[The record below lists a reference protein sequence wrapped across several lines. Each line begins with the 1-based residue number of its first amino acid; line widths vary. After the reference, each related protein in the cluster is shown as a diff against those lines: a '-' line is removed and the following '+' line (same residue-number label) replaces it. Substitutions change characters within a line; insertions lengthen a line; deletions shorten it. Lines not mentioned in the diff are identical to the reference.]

1 LHPSQYNQQYFDFLP
16 KKPIAARVS
25 VEIQP
30 LMDREDFTETAP
42 GEIVPTTTEKGTYSA
57 FRPDALPPS
66 IDTETLISPLADAT
80 QALGRLHGIGPRV
93 GSREI
98 LIEPFIRKEALES
111 SQIEGTHATLSD
123 IYAYEAGQESL
134 IDEDRRQGT
143 QEVVNYLHAL
153 THGLDAITAGE
164 PITVELLCEMHYRLL
179 SGVRGDEAD
188 PGDLRTTQNFIGSTP
203 YIQDARYVPP
213 PPNVISELLEELL
226 EYANSDTDLH
236 PLIRIGLIHY
246 QFETIHP
253 FLDGNG
259 RLGRLLIS
267 LLLQRDGL
275 LPEPYLYLSSY
286 FNARRS
292 AYVDNLL
299 SVSQRGEWEEWLLFF
314 LRGVQSQA
322 DEAHRRANLLVDLR
336 EDYQRQYQSERSGNI
351 LELVMRL
358 FEEPYLDV
366 NTAADWLDVEYSTA
380 NRLVGRLDDDGI
392 LEELTGNDRNRFYR
406 ATEVFQIIN
415 SPIDQL

>member
-1 LHPSQYNQQYFDFLP
+1 MERDNFD
-16 KKPIAARVS
+16 
-25 VEIQP
+25 
-30 LMDREDFTETAP
+30 ETAP
-42 GEIVPTTTEKGTYSA
+42 GEIVPTTTPKGTYSA
-57 FRPDALPPS
+57 FRPDPLPPS
-66 IDTETLISPLADAT
+66 VSTEQLITPLAEAT

-123 IYAYEAGQESL
+123 IYAYEAGQETL
-134 IDEDRRQGT
+134 IDEDRQQGT
-143 QEVVNYLHAL
+143 QEVVNYLYAL
-153 THGLDAITAGE
+153 THGLDAITAGD
-164 PITVELLCEMHYRLL
+164 PITVELLCEVHDRLL

-188 PGDLRTTQNFIGSTP
+188 PGELRTTQNFIGSTP

-213 PPNVISELLEELL
+213 PPNEIPDLLEDLL
-226 EYANSDTDLH
+226 EYANQETNLH
-236 PLIRIGLIHY
+236 PLLRIGLTHY

-292 AYVDNLL
+292 DYVDHLL
-299 SVSQRGEWEEWLLFF
+299 AVSQHGEWGEWLLFF

-322 DEAHRRANLLVDLR
+322 DEAHQRANLLVDLR
-336 EDYQRQYQSERSGNI
+336 EGYQQRYQSERSENI

-358 FEEPYLDV
+358 FENPYLDV
-366 NTAADWLDVEYSTA
+366 NTAAEWLDVEYSTA
-380 NRLVGRLDDDGI
+380 NRLIGQLEDDGI
-392 LEELTGNDRNRFYR
+392 LEELTGKDRNRFYR
-406 ATEVFQIIN
+406 ASEVFQIIN
-415 SPIDQL
+415 KPIDQL

>member
-1 LHPSQYNQQYFDFLP
+1 M
-16 KKPIAARVS
+16 PIVVS
-25 VEIQP
+25 VFVGMP
-30 LMDREDFTETAP
+30 LMERDDFDETAP
-42 GEIVPTTTEKGTYSA
+42 GEIVPTTTPKGTYSA
-57 FRPDALPPS
+57 FKPEPLPPS
-66 IDTETLISPLADAT
+66 ISTEELITPLAEAT

-123 IYAYEAGQESL
+123 IYAYEAGQEAL
-134 IDEDRRQGT
+134 IGEDRQQGT
-143 QEVVNYLHAL
+143 QEVVNYLYAL
-153 THGLDAITAGE
+153 THGLDAITAGD
-164 PITVELLCEMHYRLL
+164 PITVELLCEMHDRLL

-188 PGDLRTTQNFIGSTP
+188 PGELRTTQNFIGSTP

-213 PPNVISELLEELL
+213 PPNGIPDLLEDLL
-226 EYANSDTDLH
+226 EYVNQETNLH
-236 PLIRIGLIHY
+236 PLLRIGLTHY

-292 AYVDNLL
+292 DYVDHLL
-299 SVSQRGEWEEWLLFF
+299 AVSQHDEWEEWLLFF

-322 DEAHRRANLLVDLR
+322 DEAHQRANLLVDLR
-336 EDYQRQYQSERSGNI
+336 EGYQQRYQSERSENI

-358 FEEPYLDV
+358 FEDPYLDV
-366 NTAADWLDVEYSTA
+366 NTAAEWLDVEYSTA
-380 NRLVGRLDDDGI
+380 NRLIGQLEDDGI
-392 LEELTGNDRNRFYR
+392 LEELTGKDRNRFYR
-406 ATEVFQIIN
+406 ASEVFQIIN
-415 SPIDQL
+415 KPIDQL

>member
-1 LHPSQYNQQYFDFLP
+1 
-16 KKPIAARVS
+16 
-25 VEIQP
+25 
-30 LMDREDFTETAP
+30 MDRDDFEETAP
-42 GEIVPTTTEKGTYSA
+42 GEIVPTTTPKGTYPA
-57 FRPDALPPS
+57 FRPAPLPPS
-66 IDTETLISPLADAT
+66 ISTDQLITPLAEAT

-123 IYAYEAGQESL
+123 IYAYEAGQETL
-134 IDEDRRQGT
+134 VDEERRQGT
-143 QEVVNYLHAL
+143 QEVLNYLHAL
-153 THGLDAITAGE
+153 THGLDAVTAGE
-164 PITVELLCEMHYRLL
+164 PITTELLCEMHYRLL
-179 SGVRGDEAD
+179 SGVRGDKAD
-188 PGDLRTTQNFIGSTP
+188 PGELRTTQNFIGSTP

-213 PPNVISELLEELL
+213 PPNDVPELLENVL
-226 EYANSDTDLH
+226 EYANQETELH
-236 PLIRIGLIHY
+236 PLLRAGLIHY

-292 AYVDNLL
+292 EYVDHLL
-299 SVSQRGEWEEWLLFF
+299 AVSQRGEWSEWLLFF

-322 DEAHRRANLLVDLR
+322 DEAHQRANLLVDLR
-336 EDYQRQYQSERSGNI
+336 EKYQQRYQSERSGNI

-366 NTAADWLDVEYSTA
+366 NTAADWLAVEYSTA
-380 NRLVGRLDDDGI
+380 NRLVGRLEADGI
-392 LEELTGNDRNRFYR
+392 LEELTGKERNRFYR
-406 ATEVFQIIN
+406 ASEVFNIIN
-415 SPIDQL
+415 KPISQF

>member
-1 LHPSQYNQQYFDFLP
+1 MERDDFD
-16 KKPIAARVS
+16 
-25 VEIQP
+25 
-30 LMDREDFTETAP
+30 ETAP
-42 GEIVPTTTEKGTYSA
+42 GEVIPTTTPKGTYSS
-57 FRPDALPPS
+57 FRPNPLPPS
-66 IDTETLISPLADAT
+66 TDTEQLITPLAEAT

-123 IYAYEAGQESL
+123 IYAYEAGQEGL

-153 THGLDAITAGE
+153 TQGLDAITASD
-164 PITVELLCEMHYRLL
+164 PITTELLCGMHNRLL
-179 SGVRGDEAD
+179 SGVRGDEAN
-188 PGDLRTTQNFIGSTP
+188 PGQLRTTQNFIGSTP

-213 PPNVISELLEELL
+213 PPNEIPDLLEDLL
-226 EYANSDTDLH
+226 EYANRDTDLH
-236 PLIRIGLIHY
+236 PLLQIGLIHY

-286 FNARRS
+286 FNSRRS
-292 AYVDNLL
+292 EYVDHLL
-299 SVSQRGEWEEWLLFF
+299 AVSQRGEWEKWLLFF

-322 DEAHRRANLLVDLR
+322 DEAHQRANLLVDLR
-336 EDYQRQYQSERSGNI
+336 EEYQQRYQSERSENI

-366 NTAADWLDVEYSTA
+366 NTAAEWLDAEYSTA
-380 NRLVGRLDDDGI
+380 NRLIGQLEDDGI
-392 LEELTGNDRNRFYR
+392 LEELTGKKRNRFYR
-406 ATEVFQIIN
+406 ASEVFNIIN
-415 SPIDQL
+415 KPINQL

>member
-1 LHPSQYNQQYFDFLP
+1 MERDDFDE
-16 KKPIAARVS
+16 A
-25 VEIQP
+25 
-30 LMDREDFTETAP
+30 AP
-42 GEIVPTTTEKGTYSA
+42 GEVVPTTTPRGTYSA
-57 FRPDALPPS
+57 FRPDPLPPS
-66 IDTETLISPLADAT
+66 ISTEQLITPLAEAT

-123 IYAYEAGQESL
+123 IYAYEAGQEAL
-134 IDEDRRQGT
+134 IDEDRQQGT
-143 QEVVNYLHAL
+143 QEVINYLHAL
-153 THGLDAITAGE
+153 THGLDAITAGDS
-164 PITVELLCEMHYRLL
+164 ITVELLCEMHDRLL

-188 PGDLRTTQNFIGSTP
+188 PGELRTSQNFIGSTP

-213 PPNVISELLEELL
+213 PPNEIPDLLEDLL
-226 EYANSDTDLH
+226 KYASRDMDLH
-236 PLIRIGLIHY
+236 PLLRIGLIHY

-267 LLLQRDGL
+267 LLLQRDSL

-292 AYVDNLL
+292 AYVDQLL
-299 SVSQRGEWEEWLLFF
+299 AVSQHGDWEEWLLFC

-322 DEAHRRANLLVDLR
+322 DEAHQRANLLVDLR
-336 EDYQRQYQSERSGNI
+336 EDYQQRYQSERSGNI

-358 FEEPYLDV
+358 FKDPYLDV

-380 NRLVGRLDDDGI
+380 NRLVAQLEDDGI
-392 LEELTGNDRNRFYR
+392 LEELTGKERNRFYR
-406 ATEVFQIIN
+406 ASEVFEIIN
-415 SPIDQL
+415 KPIDQL

>member
-1 LHPSQYNQQYFDFLP
+1 
-16 KKPIAARVS
+16 
-25 VEIQP
+25 
-30 LMDREDFTETAP
+30 MDRDDFSENAP
-42 GEIVPTTTEKGTYSA
+42 GEIVPTTAPKGTYSA
-57 FRPDALPPS
+57 FRPDPLPPS
-66 IDTETLISPLADAT
+66 ISTEQLITPLAEAT
-80 QALGRLHGIGPRV
+80 QALGRLHGIGPRA

-123 IYAYEAGQESL
+123 IYAYEAGQETL

-143 QEVVNYLHAL
+143 QEVVNYLDAL
-153 THGLDAITAGE
+153 THGLDAITHGD
-164 PITVELLCEMHYRLL
+164 PITVELLCKMHDRLL

-188 PGDLRTTQNFIGSTP
+188 PGELRTTQDFIGSTP

-213 PPNVISELLEELL
+213 PPNMIPDLLEGLL
-226 EYANSDTDLH
+226 EYANRDTDLH
-236 PLIRIGLIHY
+236 PLLRIGLIHY

-267 LLLQRDGL
+267 LLLQQNDL

-292 AYVDNLL
+292 EYVDHLL
-299 SVSQRGEWEEWLLFF
+299 AVSQCGEWEEWLLFF

-322 DEAHRRANLLVDLR
+322 DEAHQRANLLVDLR
-336 EDYQRQYQSERSGNI
+336 EEYRHRYQSERSGNI
-351 LELVMRL
+351 LTLVMRL

-366 NTAADWLDVEYSTA
+366 NRAANWLNVEYSTA
-380 NRLVGRLDDDGI
+380 NRLVAQLEDDGI
-392 LEELTGNDRNRFYR
+392 LEELTGKERNRFYR
-406 ATEVFQIIN
+406 AGEIFEIVN
-415 SPIDQL
+415 KPITQL

>member
-1 LHPSQYNQQYFDFLP
+1 MERDNFD
-16 KKPIAARVS
+16 
-25 VEIQP
+25 
-30 LMDREDFTETAP
+30 ETAP
-42 GEIVPTTTEKGTYSA
+42 GEIVPTTTPKGTYSA
-57 FRPDALPPS
+57 FRPDPLPPS
-66 IDTETLISPLADAT
+66 VSTEQLITPLAEAT

-123 IYAYEAGQESL
+123 IYAYEAGQEAL
-134 IDEDRRQGT
+134 IDEDRQQGT
-143 QEVVNYLHAL
+143 QEVVNYLYAL
-153 THGLDAITAGE
+153 THGLDAITAGD
-164 PITVELLCEMHYRLL
+164 PITVELLCEMHDRLL

-188 PGDLRTTQNFIGSTP
+188 PGELRTTQNFIGSTP

-213 PPNVISELLEELL
+213 PPNEIPDLLEDLL
-226 EYANSDTDLH
+226 EYANQETNLH
-236 PLIRIGLIHY
+236 PLLRIGLTHY

-292 AYVDNLL
+292 DYVDHLL
-299 SVSQRGEWEEWLLFF
+299 AVSQHGEWEEWLLFF

-322 DEAHRRANLLVDLR
+322 DEAHQRANLLVDLR
-336 EDYQRQYQSERSGNI
+336 EGYQQRYQSERSENI

-358 FEEPYLDV
+358 FEDPYLDV
-366 NTAADWLDVEYSTA
+366 NTAAEWLDAEYSTA
-380 NRLVGRLDDDGI
+380 NRLIGQLEDDGI
-392 LEELTGNDRNRFYR
+392 LEERTGKERNRFYR
-406 ATEVFQIIN
+406 VSTVRV
-415 SPIDQL
+415 

>member
-1 LHPSQYNQQYFDFLP
+1 MERDDFDE
-16 KKPIAARVS
+16 A
-25 VEIQP
+25 
-30 LMDREDFTETAP
+30 AP
-42 GEIVPTTTEKGTYSA
+42 GEIVPTTTSKGTYSV
-57 FRPDALPPS
+57 FRPDPLPPS
-66 IDTETLISPLADAT
+66 INTEQLITPLAEAT

-123 IYAYEAGQESL
+123 IYAYEAGQEAL
-134 IDEDRRQGT
+134 IDEDRQQGT

-153 THGLDAITAGE
+153 MHGLDAITTGD
-164 PITVELLCEMHYRLL
+164 PITVELLCEMHDRLL
-179 SGVRGDEAD
+179 SRVRGDEAD
-188 PGDLRTTQNFIGSTP
+188 PGELRTTQNFIGSTP

-213 PPNVISELLEELL
+213 PPDEIPDLLEDLL
-226 EYANSDTDLH
+226 KYANQETNLH
-236 PLIRIGLIHY
+236 PLLRIGLIHY

-275 LPEPYLYLSSY
+275 LPESYLYLSSY

-292 AYVDNLL
+292 EYVDHLL
-299 SVSQRGEWEEWLLFF
+299 AVSQCGDWEEWLLFF

-322 DEAHRRANLLVDLR
+322 DEAHQRANLLVDLR
-336 EDYQRQYQSERSGNI
+336 EDYQQRYQSERSENI

-358 FEEPYLDV
+358 FEDPYLDV

-380 NRLVGRLDDDGI
+380 NRLIGQLGNDEI
-392 LEELTGNDRNRFYR
+392 LEELTGKDRNRVYR
-406 ATEVFQIIN
+406 ASEVFQIIN
-415 SPIDQL
+415 KPIDQL

>member
-1 LHPSQYNQQYFDFLP
+1 MERDDFDE
-16 KKPIAARVS
+16 A
-25 VEIQP
+25 
-30 LMDREDFTETAP
+30 AP
-42 GEIVPTTTEKGTYSA
+42 GEIVPTTTPKGTYSA
-57 FRPDALPPS
+57 FRPDPLPPS
-66 IDTETLISPLADAT
+66 ISTEQLITPLAEAT

-123 IYAYEAGQESL
+123 IYAYEAGQKAL
-134 IDEDRRQGT
+134 IDEDRQQGT
-143 QEVVNYLHAL
+143 QEVINYLHAL
-153 THGLDAITAGE
+153 THGLDAITAGDS
-164 PITVELLCEMHYRLL
+164 ITVELLCEMHDRLL

-188 PGDLRTTQNFIGSTP
+188 PGELRTSQNFIGSTP

-213 PPNVISELLEELL
+213 PPNEIPDLLEDLL
-226 EYANSDTDLH
+226 KYASRDMDLH
-236 PLIRIGLIHY
+236 PLLRIGLIHY

-292 AYVDNLL
+292 AYVDQLL
-299 SVSQRGEWEEWLLFF
+299 AVSQHGDWEEWLLFC

-322 DEAHRRANLLVDLR
+322 DEAHQRANLLVDLR
-336 EDYQRQYQSERSGNI
+336 EDYQQRYQSERSGNI

-358 FEEPYLDV
+358 FEDPYLDI

-380 NRLVGRLDDDGI
+380 NRLVAQLEDDEI
-392 LEELTGNDRNRFYR
+392 LEELTGKERNRFYR
-406 ATEVFQIIN
+406 ASEIFKIIN
-415 SPIDQL
+415 KPIDQL

>member
-1 LHPSQYNQQYFDFLP
+1 MERDDFD
-16 KKPIAARVS
+16 
-25 VEIQP
+25 
-30 LMDREDFTETAP
+30 ETAP
-42 GEIVPTTTEKGTYSA
+42 GEIVPTTTPKGTYSA
-57 FRPDALPPS
+57 FRPDPLPPS
-66 IDTETLISPLADAT
+66 ITTEQLITPLAEAT

-98 LIEPFIRKEALES
+98 LIEPFVRKEALES

-123 IYAYEAGQESL
+123 IYAYEAGQEAL
-134 IDEDRRQGT
+134 IDEDRRQET

-153 THGLDAITAGE
+153 THGLDAITAGD
-164 PITVELLCEMHYRLL
+164 PITTELLCEMHDRLL
-179 SGVRGDEAD
+179 SGVRGDEAN
-188 PGDLRTTQNFIGSTP
+188 PGELRTTQNFIGSTP

-213 PPNVISELLEELL
+213 PPNEIPDLLEDLL
-226 EYANSDTDLH
+226 GYANQETNLH
-236 PLIRIGLIHY
+236 PLLRIGLIHY

-267 LLLQRDGL
+267 LLLQRDSL

-292 AYVDNLL
+292 DYVDHLL
-299 SVSQRGEWEEWLLFF
+299 AVSQRGDWEEWLLFF

-322 DEAHRRANLLVDLR
+322 DEAHQRANLLVDLR
-336 EDYQRQYQSERSGNI
+336 EDYQQRYQSERSENI

-358 FEEPYLDV
+358 FEDPYLDV

-380 NRLVGRLDDDGI
+380 NRLIGQLEDDGI
-392 LEELTGNDRNRFYR
+392 LEELTGKDRNRFYR
-406 ATEVFQIIN
+406 ASEVFQIIN
-415 SPIDQL
+415 KPIDQL

>member
-1 LHPSQYNQQYFDFLP
+1 MERKDFD
-16 KKPIAARVS
+16 
-25 VEIQP
+25 
-30 LMDREDFTETAP
+30 ETAP
-42 GEIVPTTTEKGTYSA
+42 GEIVPTTTPKGTYSA
-57 FRPDALPPS
+57 FRPDPLPPTIS
-66 IDTETLISPLADAT
+66 TEYLITPLAEAT

-123 IYAYEAGQESL
+123 IYAYEAGQETL

-153 THGLDAITAGE
+153 THGLEAITTGD
-164 PITVELLCEMHYRLL
+164 PITVELLCEMHNRLL
-179 SGVRGDEAD
+179 SGVRGDEAN
-188 PGDLRTTQNFIGSTP
+188 PGELRTTQNFIGSTP

-213 PPNVISELLEELL
+213 PPTDIPDLFEDLL
-226 EYANSDTDLH
+226 EYANQDTDHH
-236 PLIRIGLIHY
+236 PLLRIGLIHY

-292 AYVDNLL
+292 EYVDHLL
-299 SVSQRGEWEEWLLFF
+299 AVSQRGNWEEWLLFF
-314 LRGVQSQA
+314 LRGVQSQG
-322 DEAHRRANLLVDLR
+322 DEAHQRANLLVDLR
-336 EDYQRQYQSERSGNI
+336 EDYQHRYQSERSENI

-358 FEEPYLDV
+358 FEDPYLDV
-366 NTAADWLDVEYSTA
+366 NTAADWMGVEYSTA
-380 NRLVGRLDDDGI
+380 NRLVAQLEDDGI
-392 LEELTGNDRNRFYR
+392 LEELTGKERNRFYR
-406 ATEVFQIIN
+406 ASEVFEIIN
-415 SPIDQL
+415 KPINQL

>member
-1 LHPSQYNQQYFDFLP
+1 MERDNFD
-16 KKPIAARVS
+16 
-25 VEIQP
+25 
-30 LMDREDFTETAP
+30 ETAP
-42 GEIVPTTTEKGTYSA
+42 GEIVPTTTPKGTYSA
-57 FRPDALPPS
+57 FRPDPLPPS
-66 IDTETLISPLADAT
+66 VSTEQLITPLAEAT

-123 IYAYEAGQESL
+123 IYAYEAGQEAL
-134 IDEDRRQGT
+134 IDEDRQQGT
-143 QEVVNYLHAL
+143 QEVVNYLYAL
-153 THGLDAITAGE
+153 THGLDAITAGD
-164 PITVELLCEMHYRLL
+164 PITVELLCEVHDRLL

-188 PGDLRTTQNFIGSTP
+188 PGELRTTQNFIGSTP

-213 PPNVISELLEELL
+213 PPNEIPDLLEDLL
-226 EYANSDTDLH
+226 EYANQETNLH
-236 PLIRIGLIHY
+236 PLLRIGLTHY

-292 AYVDNLL
+292 DYVDHLL
-299 SVSQRGEWEEWLLFF
+299 AVSQHGEWGEWLLFF

-322 DEAHRRANLLVDLR
+322 DEAHQRANLLVDLR
-336 EDYQRQYQSERSGNI
+336 EGYQQRYQSERSENI
-351 LELVMRL
+351 LKLVMRL
-358 FEEPYLDV
+358 FENPYLDV
-366 NTAADWLDVEYSTA
+366 NTAAEWLDVEYSTA
-380 NRLVGRLDDDGI
+380 NRLIGQLEDDGI
-392 LEELTGNDRNRFYR
+392 LEELTGKDRNRFYR
-406 ATEVFQIIN
+406 ASEVFQIIN
-415 SPIDQL
+415 KPIDQL

>member
-1 LHPSQYNQQYFDFLP
+1 MERDDFDE
-16 KKPIAARVS
+16 A
-25 VEIQP
+25 
-30 LMDREDFTETAP
+30 AP
-42 GEIVPTTTEKGTYSA
+42 GEIVPTMTSKGTYSA
-57 FRPDALPPS
+57 FRPDPLPPS
-66 IDTETLISPLADAT
+66 VTTEQLITPLAEAT

-123 IYAYEAGQESL
+123 IYAYEAGQEAL

-153 THGLDAITAGE
+153 THGLDTITTGD
-164 PITVELLCEMHYRLL
+164 PITIELLCEMHHRLL

-188 PGDLRTTQNFIGSTP
+188 PGELRTTQNFIGNTP

-213 PPNVISELLEELL
+213 PPNEIPDLLEDLL
-226 EYANSDTDLH
+226 EYANQDTDLH
-236 PLIRIGLIHY
+236 PLLRIGLIHY

-292 AYVDNLL
+292 EYVDHLL
-299 SVSQRGEWEEWLLFF
+299 AVSQHGEWEEWLLFF

-322 DEAHRRANLLVDLR
+322 DEAHQRANLLVDLR
-336 EDYQRQYQSERSGNI
+336 EDYQRRYQSERSENI

-358 FEEPYLDV
+358 FEDPYLDV
-366 NTAADWLDVEYSTA
+366 NTAAEWLDVEYSTA
-380 NRLVGRLDDDGI
+380 NRLVGQLEDDGI
-392 LEELTGNDRNRFYR
+392 LEELTGKDRNRFYR
-406 ATEVFQIIN
+406 ASEIFEIIN
-415 SPIDQL
+415 NPIDQL

>member
-1 LHPSQYNQQYFDFLP
+1 M
-16 KKPIAARVS
+16 
-25 VEIQP
+25 E
-30 LMDREDFTETAP
+30 REDFDETAP
-42 GEIVPTTTEKGTYSA
+42 GEIVPTRTPNGTYSA
-57 FRPDALPPS
+57 YRPDSLAPS
-66 IDTETLISPLADAT
+66 ISTERLVTPLAEAT
-80 QALGRLHGIGPRV
+80 QALGRLQGIGPRV

-111 SQIEGTHATLSD
+111 SQIEGIRATLSD
-123 IYAYEAGQESL
+123 IYAFEAGQEAL
-134 IDEDRRQGT
+134 IGEDRRKGT

-153 THGLDAITAGE
+153 THGLDAITAGD
-164 PITVELLCEMHYRLL
+164 PITTESLCEMHDRLL

-188 PGDLRTTQNFIGSTP
+188 PGELRTTQNFIGSTP

-213 PPNVISELLEELL
+213 PPNEIPDLLEDLVA
-226 EYANSDTDLH
+226 YANRDTDLH
-236 PLIRIGLIHY
+236 PLLRTGLIHY

-292 AYVDNLL
+292 AYVDHLL
-299 SVSQRGEWEEWLLFF
+299 AVSQRGDWEEWLLFF

-336 EDYQRQYQSERSGNI
+336 EDYQQHYQSERSENI

-366 NTAADWLDVEYSTA
+366 NTAAEWLEVEYSTA
-380 NRLVGRLDDDGI
+380 NRLIGQLEDDGI
-392 LEELTGNDRNRFYR
+392 LEELTGKERNRFYR
-406 ATEVFQIIN
+406 ASEVFEIIN
-415 SPIDQL
+415 NPIEQL

>member
-1 LHPSQYNQQYFDFLP
+1 
-16 KKPIAARVS
+16 
-25 VEIQP
+25 
-30 LMDREDFTETAP
+30 MDRADFDEMAP
-42 GEIVPTTTEKGTYSA
+42 GEIVPTTTPKGTYSA
-57 FRPDALPPS
+57 YRPDHLPPTVS
-66 IDTETLISPLADAT
+66 TDQLITPLAEAT

-123 IYAYEAGQESL
+123 IYAYQAGQQAL

-153 THGLDAITAGE
+153 THGLDAITTGD
-164 PITVELLCEMHYRLL
+164 PITVELLCEMHDRLL
-179 SGVRGDEAD
+179 SGVRGDEAN
-188 PGDLRTTQNFIGSTP
+188 PGELRTTQNFIGSTP

-213 PPNVISELLEELL
+213 PPNHVSDLLEGLL
-226 EYANSDTDLH
+226 AYAGQDTDLH
-236 PLIRIGLIHY
+236 PLLQTGLLHY

-292 AYVDNLL
+292 EYVDQLL
-299 SVSQRGEWEEWLLFF
+299 AVSQRGEWEQWLLFF

-322 DEAHRRANLLVDLR
+322 DEAHQRANLLVDLR
-336 EDYQRQYQSERSGNI
+336 EAYQHRYQRERSGNI

-358 FEEPYLDV
+358 FEDPYLDV
-366 NTAADWLDVEYSTA
+366 NTAADWLDVQYSTA
-380 NRLVGRLDDDGI
+380 NRLVGQLDDDGI
-392 LEELTGNDRNRFYR
+392 LEELTGKERNRFYR
-406 ATEVFQIIN
+406 ASGIFEIIN
-415 SPIDQL
+415 NPIDQL

>member
-1 LHPSQYNQQYFDFLP
+1 MERDNFD
-16 KKPIAARVS
+16 
-25 VEIQP
+25 
-30 LMDREDFTETAP
+30 ETAP
-42 GEIVPTTTEKGTYSA
+42 GEIVPTTTPKGTYSA
-57 FRPDALPPS
+57 FRPDPLPPS
-66 IDTETLISPLADAT
+66 VSTEQLITPLAEAT

-123 IYAYEAGQESL
+123 IYAYEAGQEAL
-134 IDEDRRQGT
+134 IDEDRQQGT

-153 THGLDAITAGE
+153 THGLDAITAGD
-164 PITVELLCEMHYRLL
+164 PITVELLCKMHDRLL

-188 PGDLRTTQNFIGSTP
+188 PGELRTTQNFIGSTP
-203 YIQDARYVPP
+203 YIQDASYVPP
-213 PPNVISELLEELL
+213 PPNKIPSLLEDLL
-226 EYANSDTDLH
+226 EYANQETNLH
-236 PLIRIGLIHY
+236 PLLRIGLIHY

-292 AYVDNLL
+292 DYVDHLL
-299 SVSQRGEWEEWLLFF
+299 AVSQHGEWEEWLLFF

-322 DEAHRRANLLVDLR
+322 DEAHQRANLLVDLR
-336 EDYQRQYQSERSGNI
+336 EGYQQRYQSERSENI

-358 FEEPYLDV
+358 LEDPYLDV
-366 NTAADWLDVEYSTA
+366 NKAAEWLDVEYSTA
-380 NRLVGRLDDDGI
+380 NRLIGQLEDDGI
-392 LEELTGNDRNRFYR
+392 LEELTGKDRNRFYR
-406 ATEVFQIIN
+406 ASEVFQIIN
-415 SPIDQL
+415 KPIDQL

>member
-1 LHPSQYNQQYFDFLP
+1 MEQ
-16 KKPIAARVS
+16 
-25 VEIQP
+25 
-30 LMDREDFTETAP
+30 EDFSEMAP
-42 GEIVPTTTEKGTYSA
+42 GEIVPTTTPKGTYSA
-57 FRPDALPPS
+57 YRPDPLPPTIS
-66 IDTETLISPLADAT
+66 TKQLITPLAEAT

-123 IYAYEAGQESL
+123 IYAYQAGQETL

-153 THGLDAITAGE
+153 THGLDAITIGD
-164 PITVELLCEMHYRLL
+164 PITVGLLCEMHDRLL
-179 SGVRGDEAD
+179 SGVRGDKAN
-188 PGDLRTTQNFIGSTP
+188 PGELRTTQNFIGSTP

-213 PPNVISELLEELL
+213 PPNNVLELLEDLL
-226 EYANSDTDLH
+226 RYTSQDTDLH
-236 PLIRIGLIHY
+236 PLLRIGLIHY

-292 AYVDNLL
+292 GYVDHLL
-299 SVSQRGEWEEWLLFF
+299 AVSQHGEWEKWLLFF

-322 DEAHRRANLLVDLR
+322 DEAHQRANLLVDLR
-336 EDYQRQYQSERSGNI
+336 EEYQHRYQSERSGNI

-358 FEEPYLDV
+358 FKHPYLDV
-366 NTAADWLDVEYSTA
+366 NTATGWLDVDYSTA
-380 NRLVGRLDDDGI
+380 NRLVGQLEDDKI
-392 LEELTGNDRNRFYR
+392 LEELTGKERNRFYR
-406 ATEVFQIIN
+406 ASEIFEIIN
-415 SPIDQL
+415 KPIDQLSPP

>member
-1 LHPSQYNQQYFDFLP
+1 MERDDFDE
-16 KKPIAARVS
+16 A
-25 VEIQP
+25 
-30 LMDREDFTETAP
+30 AP
-42 GEIVPTTTEKGTYSA
+42 GEIVPTTTSKGTYSA
-57 FRPDALPPS
+57 FRPDPLPPS
-66 IDTETLISPLADAT
+66 INTEQLITPLAEAT

-123 IYAYEAGQESL
+123 IYAYEAGQEAL
-134 IDEDRRQGT
+134 IDEDRQQGT

-153 THGLDAITAGE
+153 MHGLDAITTGD
-164 PITVELLCEMHYRLL
+164 PITVELLCEMHDRLL
-179 SGVRGDEAD
+179 SRVRGDEAD
-188 PGDLRTTQNFIGSTP
+188 PGELRTTQNFIGSTP

-213 PPNVISELLEELL
+213 PPDEIPDLLEDLL
-226 EYANSDTDLH
+226 KYAKQETNLH
-236 PLIRIGLIHY
+236 PLLRIGLIHY

-292 AYVDNLL
+292 EYVDHLL
-299 SVSQRGEWEEWLLFF
+299 AVSQCGDWEEWLLFF

-322 DEAHRRANLLVDLR
+322 DEAHQRANLLVNLR
-336 EDYQRQYQSERSGNI
+336 EDYQQRYQSERSENI

-358 FEEPYLDV
+358 FEDPYLDV

-380 NRLVGRLDDDGI
+380 NRLIGQLGNDEI
-392 LEELTGNDRNRFYR
+392 LEELTGKDRNRVYR
-406 ATEVFQIIN
+406 ASEVFQIIN
-415 SPIDQL
+415 KPIDQL

>member
-1 LHPSQYNQQYFDFLP
+1 
-16 KKPIAARVS
+16 
-25 VEIQP
+25 
-30 LMDREDFTETAP
+30 MDRDDFAETAP
-42 GEIVPTTTEKGTYSA
+42 GEIVPTTTSKGTYSA
-57 FRPDALPPS
+57 FRPDPLPPD
-66 IDTETLISPLADAT
+66 IDTKELITPLAEAT

-123 IYAYEAGQESL
+123 IYAYEAGQEAL

-153 THGLDAITAGE
+153 THGLETITAGSHV
-164 PITVELLCEMHYRLL
+164 TVETLCEMHNRLL
-179 SGVRGDEAD
+179 SGVRGNEAN
-188 PGDLRTTQNFIGSTP
+188 PGELRDTQNFIGSTP

-213 PPNVISELLEELL
+213 PPNVVPDLLSDLL
-226 EYANSDTDLH
+226 EYANQDTDLH
-236 PLIRIGLIHY
+236 PLLRIGLVHY
-246 QFETIHP
+246 QFETVHP

-267 LLLQRDGL
+267 LLLQRENL

-292 AYVDNLL
+292 EYVDHLL
-299 SVSQRGEWEEWLLFF
+299 SVSQDGEWEEWLLFF

-322 DEAHRRANLLVDLR
+322 DEAHQRANLLVDLR
-336 EDYQRQYQSERSGNI
+336 EDYQQRYQSERSENI

-358 FEEPYLDV
+358 FEDPYLDV
-366 NTAADWLDVEYSTA
+366 NTAADWLDVGYSTA
-380 NRLVGRLDDDGI
+380 NRLVDQLEDDGI
-392 LEELTGNDRNRFYR
+392 LEELTGQARNRFYR
-406 ATEVFQIIN
+406 ANEIFRIIN
-415 SPIDQL
+415 KPINEL

>member
-1 LHPSQYNQQYFDFLP
+1 
-16 KKPIAARVS
+16 
-25 VEIQP
+25 
-30 LMDREDFTETAP
+30 MDRDDFDETAP
-42 GEIVPTTTEKGTYSA
+42 GEIVPTTTPKGTYSA
-57 FRPDALPPS
+57 FQPDPLPPS
-66 IDTETLISPLADAT
+66 ISTEQLITPLAEAT

-111 SQIEGTHATLSD
+111 SQIEGTQATLSD
-123 IYAYEAGQESL
+123 IYAYEAGQEAL
-134 IDEDRRQGT
+134 IAEDRRQGT

-153 THGLDAITAGE
+153 THGLGAITSGD
-164 PITVELLCEMHYRLL
+164 PITVELLCQMHYRLL

-188 PGDLRTTQNFIGSTP
+188 PGELRTTQNFIGSTP

-213 PPNVISELLEELL
+213 SPNEIPDLLDDLL
-226 EYANSDTDLH
+226 TYANRDTDLH
-236 PLIRIGLIHY
+236 PLLQIGLIHY

-259 RLGRLLIS
+259 QLGRLLIS

-292 AYVDNLL
+292 EYVDHLL
-299 SVSQRGEWEEWLLFF
+299 AVSQRGDWEEWLLFF

-322 DEAHRRANLLVDLR
+322 DEAHQRANLLVDLR
-336 EDYQRQYQSERSGNI
+336 EDYQRRYQGEQSGNI

-358 FEEPYLDV
+358 FEDPYLDV
-366 NTAADWLDVEYSTA
+366 NTAADWLDIEYSTA
-380 NRLVGRLDDDGI
+380 NRLVGQFEDDGV
-392 LEELTGNDRNRFYR
+392 LEELTGKERNRFYR
-406 ATEVFQIIN
+406 ASEIFTIIN
-415 SPIDQL
+415 KPIDQL